1 MKALLTTAT
10 ALALLVGV
18 PLAAQASPQQDLK
31 EFREYYMK
39 KFPGVSL
46 QEFANGVYAIDPV
59 SRVTWEALEED
70 FPPYED
76 DLKKGEK
83 LFKTPF
89 KNGKTYA
96 SCFPNGGVGIA
107 QNYPYFDAANNT
119 VKTLEQEI
127 NECRVKNGEEPL
139 KAYTG
144 DAAFITAYMAYT
156 SRGKKVNVVVPNDPN
171 ALAWYERGKRHFYMK
186 RGQLNL
192 SCANCHKDSAGHYI
206 RAEMLSPALG
216 HTTHF
221 PVYRQ
226 TWGNMGT
233 LHRRYQGCNE
243 QVRAKGFGS
252 QSDEYRALEYF
263 HTYMS
268 NGIEMNGP
276 GSRK

>member
-10 ALALLVGV
+10 ALALLVGA

-46 QEFANGVYAIDPV
+46 QEYANGVYAIDPV

-96 SCFPNGGVGIA
+96 SCFPNGGIGIA

-119 VKTLEQEI
+119 VKTMEQEVQ
-127 NECRVKNGEEPL
+127 ECRKKNGEEPL
-139 KAYTG
+139 RHNTG
-144 DAAFITAYMAYT
+144 DIAFITAYMVST

-192 SCANCHKDSAGHYI
+192 SCANCHKDSSGLYI

-252 QSDEYRALEYF
+252 QSDEYRALEYY
-263 HTYMS
+263 HTFMS

>member
-10 ALALLVGV
+10 ALALLVGA

-46 QEFANGVYAIDPV
+46 QEYANGVYAIDPV

-96 SCFPNGGVGIA
+96 SCFPNGGIGIA

-119 VKTLEQEI
+119 VKTLEQEVQ
-127 NECRVKNGEEPL
+127 ECRTKNGEEPL
-139 KAYTG
+139 RPFVN
-144 DAAFITAYMAYT
+144 DIAFITAYMVST
-156 SRGKKVNVVVPNDPN
+156 SRGKKVNVVVPNDPR
-171 ALAWYERGKRHFYMK
+171 ALEWYERGKRHFYMK

-192 SCANCHKDSAGHYI
+192 SCANCHKDSAGLYI

>member
-10 ALALLVGV
+10 ALALLAGV
-18 PLAAQASPQQDLK
+18 PLAVQATPQQDLK

-96 SCFPNGGVGIA
+96 SCFPNGGIGIA

-119 VKTLEQEI
+119 VKTLEQEVQ
-127 NECRVKNGEEPL
+127 ECRVKNGEEPL
-139 KAYTG
+139 RPFVN
-144 DAAFITAYMAYT
+144 DIAFITAYMVST

-192 SCANCHKDSAGHYI
+192 SCANCHKDSAGLYI